1 MIFVTIGPR
10 DPEFVTPFIKHLLVK
25 RRRLRRCGRINEAN
39 AIATKI
45 NELIVAHHS
54 KRLASLSETTTKE
67 LWASVK
73 NKKTERQPININ
85 GKLADPEEFNS
96 FFSAIS
102 TDSDYVLENINK
114 FRHSGPTH
122 SWLDDNCNIIYNYQI
137 EPLLRSLKT
146 LHMDMITCPHGYS
159 RSVPLNSLM
168 LLPSCLTCHLFL
180 VTFILTGLLVL
191 LHLFLRL
198 SPLLV

>member
-1 MIFVTIGPR
+1 VGNANLADCDIDIDAAYARFLTAIRSFIDCCIPTKIVTIGPR

-25 RRRLRRCGRINEAN
+25 RRRLRRCGRINKAN

-45 NELIVAHHS
+45 NELIVAHRS
-54 KRLASLSETTTKE
+54 KRLASLPEATTKE

-73 NKKTERQPININ
+73 NKKSERQPIKIN

-114 FRHSGPTH
+114 FRHSSPTH
-122 SWLDDNCNIIYNYQI
+122 SWSDDNCNVAYNYQI
-137 EPLLRSLKT
+137 EPLLRT
-146 LHMDMITCPHGYS
+146 LTKHCTW
-159 RSVPLNSLM
+159 
-168 LLPSCLTCHLFL
+168 T
-180 VTFILTGLLVL
+180 
-191 LHLFLRL
+191 
-198 SPLLV
+198 